1 MKHTCKVNIQYI
13 LCSKY
18 PLSSS
23 RARRQ
28 HVPLTLTVHNF
39 RGRLCHS
46 AESPPPPQASFTH
59 MHTHSRTHTHCS
71 PTSTHTSQ
79 TERDSISLPLQV
91 LFYRSPGLPTRNRN
105 WVEIKCFFRL
115 TDKFKDLHQNSN
127 PIASSN
133 PNTQTR

>member
-1 MKHTCKVNIQYI
+1 MQYI

-46 AESPPPPQASFTH
+46 AESPPLPQASFTH
-59 MHTHSRTHTHCS
+59 TPTHMHTHTYTHTLQPNLYTHPKQRGIHHFPS
-71 PTSTHTSQ
+71 TSGAVLQKSGDADMKASQ
-79 TERDSISLPLQV
+79 L
-91 LFYRSPGLPTRNRN
+91 
-105 WVEIKCFFRL
+105 EIKCLFCC
-115 TDKFKDLHQNSN
+115 TDKFMDQFLRGFASKFKPHNSV
-127 PIASSN
+127 
-133 PNTQTR
+133 